1 MLMKVI
7 ISLRN
12 FLLGMVLLY
21 RENVFDV
28 NIFVL
33 IEEMRKITTLFHH
46 QLGGRL
52 PTEDKLKKKTYFDKK
67 LKKSCINFDEHSR
80 HYNFFDARQVVSEF
94 LTFFENMFIP
104 KP

>member
-12 FLLGMVLLY
+12 FLLGMVLLF
-21 RENVFDV
+21 RENVFGA

-52 PTEDKLKKKTYFDKK
+52 PTEDKLMKKT
-67 LKKSCINFDEHSR
+67 
-80 HYNFFDARQVVSEF
+80 F
-94 LTFFENMFIP
+94 LMKN
-104 KP
+104 